1 MPNCKAKVIVIMLAV
16 VLLLPA
22 LAGCA
27 KQQPRE
33 ILIGTAVPLTGNDS
47 IAGAYYK
54 NAYELAIKEVNDGGG
69 IEVSGRKLPVRLI
82 VYDDKSE
89 PENSARLIE
98 RLITEDKVDALLGGH
113 STAIVEPQTEVAEEH
128 RIPFVNGGGAASN
141 IYAKGYEWI
150 FGTLASV
157 ERLSLTLMDWV
168 KEQQDEGKLPKPLKI
183 AMVWENTSHGEDFQ
197 KGVRQRVAD
206 LPGNF
211 ELVLNE
217 PFQYEGRDFTLI
229 LDKVKNADA
238 DVFLSDAHLAD
249 FILMHCQYTEL
260 GLSHRLVSYGARGSE
275 AAARTELGS
284 AVDYLVSCRWWSKEL
299 PYPQVE
305 EFVNKYESTYGE
317 SPEWYAG
324 VAYEAAR
331 ALLQAINVA
340 GSLDKA
346 EIREALVQLEI
357 TDSLVPGQHLY
368 FRENGQAD
376 YPFIITQ
383 SRPDGTVPIIYPADA
398 AVTEATVTR
407 PKVKFGCALSLSGK
421 LEEEGHLYKEGYEL
435 WKEHILTVH
444 SLVLLP
450 RTLCDLFQCL

>member
-1 MPNCKAKVIVIMLAV
+1 MGDDIESSDRDGFEISGFRQMSKRAEVELLNLREAGFVETECNGHFLKSVYVSKIVL
-16 VLLLPA
+16 
-22 LAGCA
+22 
-27 KQQPRE
+27 
-33 ILIGTAVPLTGNDS
+33 
-47 IAGAYYK
+47 
-54 NAYELAIKEVNDGGG
+54 
-69 IEVSGRKLPVRLI
+69 
-82 VYDDKSE
+82 
-89 PENSARLIE
+89 
-98 RLITEDKVDALLGGH
+98 
-113 STAIVEPQTEVAEEH
+113 
-128 RIPFVNGGGAASN
+128 
-141 IYAKGYEWI
+141 
-150 FGTLASV
+150 
-157 ERLSLTLMDWV
+157 
-168 KEQQDEGKLPKPLKI
+168 
-183 AMVWENTSHGEDFQ
+183 
-197 KGVRQRVAD
+197 
-206 LPGNF
+206 
-211 ELVLNE
+211 
-217 PFQYEGRDFTLI
+217 
-229 LDKVKNADA
+229 DA

-275 AAARTELGS
+275 AVARTELGS

-324 VAYEAAR
+324 AAYEAAR

-368 FRENGQAD
+368 FRENGQAG

-383 SRPDGTVPIIYPADA
+383 SRPDETVPIIYPADA

-407 PKVKFGCALSLSGK
+407 PKVKFGCPLSLSGK

-444 SLVLLP
+444 PLVLLP